1 MIPNEEKEDW
11 HYLAV
16 KNLSALLRGITSKI
30 NRDFYCLNWFP
41 SFRINNKLK
50 SQEKVCKKK
59 GFCGTVQPAQKI
71 NQNLINT

>member
-1 MIPNEEKEDW
+1 MIPNEEKEGW

-41 SFRINNKLK
+41 SFRTNNKLK
-50 SQEKVCKKK
+50 SQEKV
-59 GFCGTVQPAQKI
+59 
-71 NQNLINT
+71 